1 MTPLLAAR
9 HRLETRG
16 RVIGNYGPDS
26 VPETDGSTA
35 QVNGDKEEV
44 GEDRGITIIIII
56 IIIIVIT
63 IIIIRW
69 GRTGASLASMRTG
82 TPPRAAPLDL
92 SPSWIR
98 NCAHS
103 QYTGKVCLPQIVDGI
118 FFTMVYLLVP
128 K

>member
-35 QVNGDKEEV
+35 HVNGDKEEV
-44 GEDRGITIIIII
+44 GEDRGIIIII
-56 IIIIVIT
+56 IIIIVIIT
-63 IIIIRW
+63 IITIITIRW
-69 GRTGASLASMRTG
+69 GRTGASLALMRTG
-82 TPPRAAPLDL
+82 TPLRAARLDL

-103 QYTGKVCLPQIVDGI
+103 QFTGKVCLP
-118 FFTMVYLLVP
+118 
-128 K
+128 